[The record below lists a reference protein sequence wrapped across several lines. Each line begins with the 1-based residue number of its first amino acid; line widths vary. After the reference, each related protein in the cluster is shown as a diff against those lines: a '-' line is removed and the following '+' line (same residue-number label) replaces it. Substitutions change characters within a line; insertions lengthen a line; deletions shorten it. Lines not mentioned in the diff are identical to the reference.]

1 MLNLEAKTNSEK
13 LILKYL
19 EENASE
25 ILKEKINAGEKTLK
39 DCWEFIRGE
48 ARKKAVN
55 GCACI
60 DDQTVFGWAI
70 HFFEEDGI
78 TVSVKKGRGPERPDD
93 EEEEEEAPKK
103 VVKAAPAKKK
113 TDTLSESQMAFDF

>member
-1 MLNLEAKTNSEK
+1 MLNLEAKTNNEK

-25 ILKEKINAGEKTLK
+25 ILKEKINSGEKTLK
-39 DCWEFIRGE
+39 ECWEFIKGE

-78 TVSVKKGRGPERPDD
+78 AILKGGGPERPDD
-93 EEEEEEAPKK
+93 EEIEAEAPKK
-103 VVKAAPAKKK
+103 VGKAPAKKK
-113 TDTLSESQMAFDF
+113 TDNLSESQMAFDF